1 MLKMN
6 NIKLYD
12 FYLSK
17 MTEKIIFKI
26 EKFFKADFDHD
37 FEVFRIVTQ
46 FTQFRHAL
54 RYDILICM
62 YIMDQSLSLN

>member
-1 MLKMN
+1 MN

-26 EKFFKADFDHD
+26 EKIFQGRFWPRFWS
-37 FEVFRIVTQ
+37 F
-46 FTQFRHAL
+46 
-54 RYDILICM
+54 
-62 YIMDQSLSLN
+62 